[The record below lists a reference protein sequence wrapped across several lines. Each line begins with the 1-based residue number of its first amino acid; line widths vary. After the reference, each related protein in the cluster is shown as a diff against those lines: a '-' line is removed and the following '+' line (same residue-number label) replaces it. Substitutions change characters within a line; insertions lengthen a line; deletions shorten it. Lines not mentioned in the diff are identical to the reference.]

1 MAHTLSAEEYT
12 IPDEHKIYSQEMQ
25 NDIAWIETPKMEE
38 VKERQD
44 IPKKDPNYV
53 NKGIQLVLHYL
64 KNFVIT

>member
-1 MAHTLSAEEYT
+1 
-12 IPDEHKIYSQEMQ
+12 MQ

-64 KNFVIT
+64 KNYVIT